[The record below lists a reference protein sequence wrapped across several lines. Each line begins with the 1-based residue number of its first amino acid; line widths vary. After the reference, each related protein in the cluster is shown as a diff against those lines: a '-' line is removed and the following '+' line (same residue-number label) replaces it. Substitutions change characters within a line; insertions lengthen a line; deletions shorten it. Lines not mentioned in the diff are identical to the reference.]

1 MISCS
6 VTVLIREERSA
17 SCVVCIISGSVDG
30 ALFVR
35 ESKEYMHLVGW
46 MVKLTIGWTHLV
58 YAVQNA
64 ELDAVRNAL
73 GSKQWCHKPCCPGPR
88 LEKRG
93 VTHLGRYAF
102 KAPVPVTYKEHQKVP
117 SLKGDP
123 PPRHRSVLEAKNP
136 LARP

>member
-46 MVKLTIGWTHLV
+46 TVKLTIGWTHLV

-123 PPRHRSVLEAKNP
+123 PPPAIDQF
-136 LARP
+136 

>member
-73 GSKQWCHKPCCPGPR
+73 GSKQWCHKPCCSGPR
-88 LEKRG
+88 LERRG

-123 PPRHRSVLEAKNP
+123 PPRP
-136 LARP
+136 

>member
-123 PPRHRSVLEAKNP
+123 PPAIDQF
-136 LARP
+136 

>member
-123 PPRHRSVLEAKNP
+123 PPPAIDQF
-136 LARP
+136 

>member
-117 SLKGDP
+117 SLKGAP
-123 PPRHRSVLEAKNP
+123 PPP
-136 LARP
+136 P

>member
-46 MVKLTIGWTHLV
+46 TVKLTIGWTHLV

-73 GSKQWCHKPCCPGPR
+73 GSKQWCHKPCCSGPR
-88 LEKRG
+88 LERRG

-123 PPRHRSVLEAKNP
+123 PPRP
-136 LARP
+136 

>member
-123 PPRHRSVLEAKNP
+123 PPRP
-136 LARP
+136 